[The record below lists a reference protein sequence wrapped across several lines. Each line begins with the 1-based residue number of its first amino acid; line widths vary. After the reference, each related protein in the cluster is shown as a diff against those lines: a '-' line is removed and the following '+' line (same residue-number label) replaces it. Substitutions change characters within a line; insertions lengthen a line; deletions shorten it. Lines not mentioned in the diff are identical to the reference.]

1 VAAAST
7 QEAAVISLTISIH
20 NESSAVFS
28 KDYLLVRG
36 PSLKACEEEV
46 TKEKTTMRKTTDST
60 TEEDIREISPEHP
73 SRKTGSEDGHP
84 PASPHTHETSARYF
98 EDAIKSHPESLR
110 DRWIAGESVREIAQ
124 GTGRDMKTIYDM
136 LRDMQKDINEADGK

>member
-20 NESSAVFS
+20 YESSAVFS
-28 KDYLLVRG
+28 KTYLLVRG

-46 TKEKTTMRKTTDST
+46 SKEKNTMRKTTDST
-60 TEEDIREISPEHP
+60 MEEDIRESLEHH
-73 SRKTGSEDGHP
+73 SQKTGPEDGHT
-84 PASPHTHETSARYF
+84 PASTHTNEASARYF
-98 EDAIKSHPESLR
+98 EDAIKSHQEWLR

-124 GTGRDMKTIYDM
+124 GTGTRCENY
-136 LRDMQKDINEADGK
+136 LRHAARHAKGHK